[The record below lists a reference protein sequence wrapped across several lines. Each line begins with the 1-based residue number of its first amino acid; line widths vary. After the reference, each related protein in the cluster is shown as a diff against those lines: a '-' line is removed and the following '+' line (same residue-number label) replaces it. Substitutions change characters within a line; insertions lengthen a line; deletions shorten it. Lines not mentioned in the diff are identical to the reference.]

1 MKKHAPKNR
10 WLSYGITCYRAHG
23 GGFRAAVFTGPN
35 RNVIVMVTRR
45 YRSKDAAEQ
54 AAVATMRHK
63 RRDEPG
69 WMVGR

>member
-1 MKKHAPKNR
+1 MTKKINLKWR
-10 WLSYGITCYRAHG
+10 SYCVYSYRAHG
-23 GGFRAAVFTGPN
+23 GGYRSAVFTGPN

-45 YRSKDAAEQ
+45 YQSKDAAEQ
-54 AAVATMRHK
+54 AAVDTMRGK

>member
-1 MKKHAPKNR
+1 MKKQR
-10 WLSYGITCYRAHG
+10 WMSYAIYSYKAHG
-23 GGFRAAVFTGPN
+23 GGFRAAVFTGPK
-35 RNVIVMVTRR
+35 RNIIVMVTRR

-54 AAVATMRHK
+54 AAVSTMRDK